1 MLLLCL
7 IFIDDVSDKNLFEN
21 LFFSYRKQMICL
33 ALSYVH
39 NNEDAEDIVHDV
51 FLKIAQRYMPI
62 IKEIDNETDMRN
74 YLLKATK
81 NAALN
86 RLRKEKNGREYI
98 SSVSE
103 CISDD
108 DFTAE
113 ICKKAEYT
121 QILNAI
127 SSLDE
132 IYRYSLYYHFVLEMP
147 VKQVAEMLDQ
157 SVSTTKKQLVR
168 GKKALI
174 SLLEI

>member
-1 MLLLCL
+1 MFPLW
-7 IFIDDVSDKNLFEN
+7 N
-21 LFFSYRKQMICL
+21 Q
-33 ALSYVH
+33 
-39 NNEDAEDIVHDV
+39 
-51 FLKIAQRYMPI
+51 
-62 IKEIDNETDMRN
+62 
-74 YLLKATK
+74 
-81 NAALN
+81 
-86 RLRKEKNGREYI
+86 
-98 SSVSE
+98 
-103 CISDD
+103 
-108 DFTAE
+108 AE

-121 QILNAI
+121 QILNVI

>member
-7 IFIDDVSDKNLFEN
+7 TFIDDVSEKNLFEN

-86 RLRKEKNGREYI
+86 RLRKEKMAGNI
-98 SSVSE
+98 
-103 CISDD
+103 
-108 DFTAE
+108 
-113 ICKKAEYT
+113 
-121 QILNAI
+121 
-127 SSLDE
+127 
-132 IYRYSLYYHFVLEMP
+132 
-147 VKQVAEMLDQ
+147 
-157 SVSTTKKQLVR
+157 
-168 GKKALI
+168 
-174 SLLEI
+174 